1 VSLFRIALQKKG
13 RLHEDSIQLLTEAG
27 IRLMLH
33 GDRLRVPAQGFPLE
47 AYLLRDDDI
56 PAYLANGTADVGIVG
71 ENTLGE
77 SGLELVVLRR
87 LGFGRCRLALA
98 VPRESPIQALSDCQ
112 GMRIATSHPQ
122 LTRRFFTEVGLS
134 ATIVPL
140 EGSVEI
146 APSLGL
152 ADAIVDIVATGT
164 TLLMN
169 GLREVH
175 VFMESEAVL
184 VASPK
189 APQEKVEAF
198 LFRIDA
204 VLAARTRKY
213 ILLNLPETQLPELLK
228 ILPGL
233 KSPTIMPLAEKGWIS
248 VHTVVE
254 ESRFWETLHQ
264 LKAIGAEG
272 ILVMDIGKLIF

>member
-1 VSLFRIALQKKG
+1 MSLLRIALQKKG
-13 RLHEDSIQLLTEAG
+13 RLYEDSIRLLSEAG
-27 IRLMLH
+27 IKLLLH
-33 GDRLRVPAQGFPLE
+33 GDRLRVPASGFPLE

-56 PAYLANGTADVGIVG
+56 PAYVANGTADLGIVG
-71 ENTLGE
+71 ENTLLE
-77 SGLELVVLRR
+77 SGLDLPVLRR
-87 LGFGRCRLALA
+87 LSFGRCRLSLA
-98 VPRESPIQALSDCQ
+98 APKESGIHALSDCE
-112 GMRIATSHPQ
+112 GLRVATSHPR
-122 LTRRFFTEVGLS
+122 LTQRFFEAAGLS
-134 ATIVPL
+134 ATLVPL
-140 EGSVEI
+140 QGSVEI

-152 ADAIVDIVATGT
+152 SDAVVDIVATGT

-184 VASPK
+184 TTSPE
-189 APQEKVEAF
+189 APADRLEAF

-213 ILLNLPETQLPELLK
+213 ILLNLPEPRLPELLQL
-228 ILPGL
+228 LPGL
-233 KSPTIMPLAEKGWIS
+233 KSPTVMPLAEKGWIS

-254 ESRFWETLHQ
+254 EERFWETLHQ
-264 LKAIGAEG
+264 LKAIGAQG

>member
-1 VSLFRIALQKKG
+1 MSLLRIALQKKG
-13 RLHEDSIQLLTEAG
+13 RLHEDAIRLLAEGG
-27 IRLMLH
+27 IRLLLH

-56 PAYLANGTADVGIVG
+56 PAYVAGKTADLGIVG
-71 ENTLGE
+71 ENTLLE
-77 SGLELVVLRR
+77 SGFDLPILRR
-87 LGFGRCRLALA
+87 LHFGRCRLALA
-98 VPRESPIQALSDCQ
+98 APKDAPIYTLADCT
-112 GMRIATSHPQ
+112 GKRIATSHPR
-122 LTRRFFTEVGLS
+122 LTGHFFTAAG
-134 ATIVPL
+134 VPAHIHAL

-175 VFMESEAVL
+175 VLMESEAVL
-184 VASPK
+184 IASPH
-189 APQEKVEAF
+189 APPDKVEAF

-204 VLAARTRKY
+204 VLATRARKY
-213 ILLNLPETQLPELLK
+213 ILLNLPEQQLPALLK

-233 KSPTIMPLAEKGWIS
+233 KSPTVMPLAEKGWLS

-254 ESRFWETLHQ
+254 ESHFWETLHQ

-272 ILVMDIGKLIF
+272 ILVMDIGKLIV

>member
-1 VSLFRIALQKKG
+1 MSLLRIALQKKG
-13 RLHEDSIQLLTEAG
+13 RLYEDSIRLLSEAG
-27 IRLMLH
+27 IRLLLH
-33 GDRLRVPAQGFPLE
+33 GDRLRVPASGFPLE

-56 PAYLANGTADVGIVG
+56 PAYVANGTADLGIVG
-71 ENTLGE
+71 ENTLLE
-77 SGLELVVLRR
+77 SELALPVLRR
-87 LGFGRCRLALA
+87 LGFGRCRLSLA
-98 VPRESPIQALSDCQ
+98 VPKESGISNLLDCQ
-112 GMRIATSHPQ
+112 GVRVATSHPR
-122 LTRRFFTEVGLS
+122 LTRRFFEMAGLS
-134 ATIVPL
+134 AAVVPL

-152 ADAIVDIVATGT
+152 AEAIVDIVATGT

-184 VASPK
+184 IASPE
-189 APQEKVEAF
+189 APADRVEAF

-204 VLAARTRKY
+204 VLAARSRKY
-213 ILLNLPETQLPELLK
+213 ILLNLPESQLPELLK
-228 ILPGL
+228 LLPGL
-233 KSPTIMPLAEKGWIS
+233 KSPTVMPLAEKGWIS

-254 ESRFWETLHQ
+254 EDRFWETLHQ
-264 LKAIGAEG
+264 LKAIGAQG

>member
-1 VSLFRIALQKKG
+1 MSSLRVALQKKG
-13 RLHEDSIQLLTEAG
+13 RLHEDSIRLLSEAG
-27 IRLMLH
+27 IRLLLH

-56 PAYLANGTADVGIVG
+56 PAYIANGTADVGIVG
-71 ENTLGE
+71 ENTLLE
-77 SGLELVVLRR
+77 SGLELSVLRR
-87 LGFGRCRLALA
+87 LGFGRCRLSLA
-98 VPRESPIQALSDCQ
+98 VPRESGVQRLADCE
-112 GMRIATSHPQ
+112 GLRVATSHPR
-122 LTRRFFTEVGLS
+122 LTERYFSEAGFS
-134 ATIVPL
+134 ATILPL

-152 ADAIVDIVATGT
+152 ADAVVDIVATGT

-175 VFMESEAVL
+175 VFLESEAVL
-184 VASPK
+184 VTSPRI
-189 APQEKVEAF
+189 PGDRVEAF

-213 ILLNLPETQLPELLK
+213 ILLNLPERQLPELLQ

-233 KSPTIMPLAEKGWIS
+233 KSPTVMPLAEKGWIS

-264 LKAIGAEG
+264 LKAIGAQG
-272 ILVMDIGKLIF
+272 ILVMDIGKLIL